1 MRGFPGKLVL
11 VPFEALAEQDVVYLP
26 RSVHFIE
33 IHSKEDAVPV
43 LKEFFHSSKPP
54 LLQPGREFALE
65 GIAVPGI
72 PVEQV
77 AEIVGM
83 GGYDLTATRGSVAW
97 SLSGDLGLQQRSSE
111 KWKDRKKKAYGICS
125 HD

>member
-1 MRGFPGKLVL
+1 MILRLIKLVAILAPISLLSAPGEASATQDGESRDIIRLRDGGEIRGHIVKRNERTVWVDVGPTL
-11 VPFEALAEQDVVYLP
+11 VSFDL
-26 RSVHFIE
+26 
-33 IHSKEDAVPV
+33 
-43 LKEFFHSSKPP
+43 
-54 LLQPGREFALE
+54 
-65 GIAVPGI
+65 
-72 PVEQV
+72 EQV